1 MSGLRL
7 ALATLLFAGV
17 APHAHAQCRS
27 WFVARTA
34 NTIELRARTV
44 APGAADTVP
53 LDGTPIVTVVLA
65 VSEGQ
70 AGDIVQRARGGQV
83 VSRCQRDTLVVSLL
97 RDGAARELMRQPL
110 ATLQARRVV
119 VNVTGGDGVTARWRL
134 DGWEKAARDNAP
146 VVDMFR
152 GAVPMGAGDHAI
164 TTVVDAFVQA
174 PSLVAQI
181 PLDTRSGY
189 PIATLSFGATA
200 AAAPRRAVVDLAAAT
215 TIVRRA
221 ALPSGVTPR
230 PVSMRQ
236 QSAEG
241 VRVLPLAGE
250 GAGGSVDGFSA
261 ATLPTLTIGATTLR
275 NVEVLVL
282 EALPN
287 IGGAPLDAIVGLDL
301 LRTAG
306 RLSFTRQD
314 SVRTLLTLG
323 PSPAPRAPDATA
335 TMRAVGALWGIDATV
350 RAPSAAAPVTPLFLV
365 LDSGAPFTV
374 LGSAAARAA
383 ALALTPS
390 PGPAPRGL
398 DGAPLAMSDAIIG
411 TLQVGAA
418 GRSAAVPITQVRVAD
433 LPVLAKI
440 RSAGVGLLG
449 FDALRVV
456 SRVELDFGAEQL
468 RLWR

>member
-1 MSGLRL
+1 MADRIPSSEITPEGLYVRRRELLKNAGL
-7 ALATLLFAGV
+7 AVIGAGV
-17 APHAHAQCRS
+17 FGGLLWSASAKRGVSAP
-27 WFVARTA
+27 
-34 NTIELRARTV
+34 
-44 APGAADTVP
+44 P
-53 LDGTPIVTVVLA
+53 
-65 VSEGQ
+65 VS
-70 AGDIVQRARGGQV
+70 A
-83 VSRCQRDTLVVSLL
+83 L
-97 RDGAARELMRQPL
+97 P
-110 ATLQARRVV
+110 
-119 VNVTGGDGVTARWRL
+119 
-134 DGWEKAARDNAP
+134 
-146 VVDMFR
+146 
-152 GAVPMGAGDHAI
+152 
-164 TTVVDAFVQA
+164 
-174 PSLVAQI
+174 
-181 PLDTRSGY
+181 
-189 PIATLSFGATA
+189 
-200 AAAPRRAVVDLAAAT
+200 
-215 TIVRRA
+215 

-282 EALPN
+282 EALPS
-287 IGGAPLDAIVGLDL
+287 IGDAPLDAIVGLDL

-398 DGAPLAMSDAIIG
+398 DGAPLVTWTVIG
-411 TLQVGAA
+411 EKGWNMPIDLAA
-418 GRSAAVPITQVRVAD
+418 G
-433 LPVLAKI
+433 I
-440 RSAGVGLLG
+440 RRRLLEGVQRHRREHEGRRRQ
-449 FDALRVV
+449 D
-456 SRVELDFGAEQL
+456 
-468 RLWR
+468 